1 MMVRSC
7 YSVCTK
13 SEVPILNAVFQL
25 HGERGSPELHSAPF
39 HSSTLPMAN
48 PASSRNDPC
57 YHSFDNLKQS
67 YGVEVRGSGYCA
79 RDMAPLAP
87 SQQEA
92 ERARFG
98 IGLHTACCDYSAC
111 SYRRAHEDPLPDL
124 PRVGWTGP

>member
-13 SEVPILNAVFQL
+13 SEVPILNALFHHEV
-25 HGERGSPELHSAPF
+25 GRGAFEIHSAPL
-39 HSSTLPMAN
+39 HSSTLPMTN

-67 YGVEVRGSGYCA
+67 YGVEVWGSGYCA

-87 SQQEA
+87 SQQES

-98 IGLHTACCDYSAC
+98 IGVHTACCDHSAR
-111 SYRRAHEDPLPDL
+111 SYRRAHKDPLPDL
-124 PRVGWTGP
+124 PSVGWTGP